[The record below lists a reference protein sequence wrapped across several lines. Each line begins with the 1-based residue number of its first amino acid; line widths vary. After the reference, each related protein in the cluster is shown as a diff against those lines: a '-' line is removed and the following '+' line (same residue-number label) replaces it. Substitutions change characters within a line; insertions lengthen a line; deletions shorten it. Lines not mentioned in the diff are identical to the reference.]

1 MDESSA
7 DFLNTL
13 NRGFY
18 EAHSTSFSQ
27 TRRSSWPGW
36 QRVLDAVAGRRQAGK
51 GLSLC
56 DIACGNGRFESLAA
70 ASRPDMPWSFTL
82 VDSNRQLLDEACRRE
97 ELAPYEVT
105 ACRRDVLSGS
115 GTLLAPGAFDAVVS
129 FGFLHHIPRA
139 SARGDFLR
147 ACLDAVRPE
156 GIAAF
161 SFWRFADDA
170 SLAQRA
176 RASTER
182 GRAQLGIALGEGDYL
197 LGWQGDESRYRYCHS
212 FGDAELD
219 ALVSELQPQGHL
231 IDRFRADGRT
241 GALNEY
247 LVFAAEPAAHSV

>member
-1 MDESSA
+1 MDGLPA

-13 NRGFY
+13 NRDFY
-18 EAHSTSFSQ
+18 ETQGASFSQ
-27 TRRSSWPGW
+27 TRRSPWPGW
-36 QRVLDAVAGRRQAGK
+36 QRVLDTLIGRWPGGG

-70 ASRPDMPWSFTL
+70 KVRPDIPWRFTV
-82 VDSNRQLLDEACRRE
+82 VDSSPQLLEEACSRQD
-97 ELAPYEVT
+97 LAPFKVT
-105 ACRRDVLSGS
+105 ACRKDVLAEPD
-115 GTLLAPGAFDAVVS
+115 APIAVASFDAVVS
-129 FGFLHHIPRA
+129 FGFLHHIPGA
-139 SARGDFLR
+139 GAREAFLR
-147 ACLDAVRPE
+147 ACLASVRP
-156 GIAAF
+156 GGAAAF

-170 SLAQRA
+170 TLAQRA

-182 GRAQLGIALGEGDYL
+182 GRTRLGIALDEGDYL

-219 ALVSELQPQGHL
+219 ALVSTLQPQGRL
-231 IDRFRADGRT
+231 IDRSRADGRT

>member
-7 DFLNTL
+7 DFLNAL
-13 NRGFY
+13 NKGFY
-18 EAHSTSFSQ
+18 EAHGASFSQ
-27 TRRSSWPGW
+27 TRQSPWPGW
-36 QRVLDAVAGRRQAGK
+36 RRVLDTVVGCRQAGK

-56 DIACGNGRFESLAA
+56 DIACGNGRFESFAA
-70 ASRPDMPWSFTL
+70 AFRPDIPWSFTL
-82 VDSNRQLLDEACRRE
+82 VDSNRQLLDEACRQE
-97 ELAPYEVT
+97 DLVPFEVT
-105 ACRRDVLSGS
+105 ACRRDILADSGAPF
-115 GTLLAPGAFDAVVS
+115 APGAFDAAVS
-129 FGFLHHIPRA
+129 FGFLHHIPGA
-139 SARGDFLR
+139 AARGDFLR
-147 ACLDAVRPE
+147 ACLGAVRP
-156 GIAAF
+156 GGVAAF

-219 ALVSELQPQGHL
+219 ALVAAVQPQGRL